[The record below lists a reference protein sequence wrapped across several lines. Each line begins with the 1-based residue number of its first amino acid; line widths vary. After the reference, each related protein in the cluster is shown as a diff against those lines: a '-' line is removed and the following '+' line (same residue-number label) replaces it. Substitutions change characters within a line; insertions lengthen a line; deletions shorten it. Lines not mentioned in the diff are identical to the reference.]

1 MGENK
6 ELNEMISGVSVDG
19 ETATETA
26 VIEKDK
32 KRNAKENEKK
42 PGKRKKKKS
51 KAWIIGAVLVVAA
64 GTGAFALF
72 QMKQKEVSAAIQS
85 TVQTAKVRRMD
96 ISSELSASSSLSP
109 KDTYEV
115 TSLVEGEVLEALFEE
130 GDVVEKDQIL
140 YVIDAS
146 SMDSELS
153 SAETTLL
160 RAQENLAT
168 AEEEYNEAMNAIS
181 GNTYKATTTGYIKQL
196 YISEGDRVSNGTK
209 IADIYDDSVMKIT
222 VPFLSGEAA
231 VIGVGNEAIITLE
244 DTGEQLP
251 GVVTIV
257 SSREEVLT
265 GGRLVKAVTVEV
277 SNPGGLT
284 TLTQATVSVGEFVCS
299 NEGTFVPKTEAV
311 MTTDLSGNSGLEV
324 GDLQITEG
332 SYVTVGTPLFVATSK
347 SAEKYRDSFGVN
359 LESAKDN
366 LETAESR
373 LTNTQDNIDNYTIKA
388 PISGTVITKNAK
400 VGDNITKGS
409 GASALC
415 VIYDL
420 SAMTL
425 QMSVDELDVRS
436 VHTGQEV
443 TVTADAIEGEVFSG
457 TVSNVSLQSSYSQGV
472 TNYPV
477 TITMT
482 ETGDLLPGMNVD
494 AEIILE
500 KSENTLCIPAG
511 ALMRG
516 NRVYVKEDSATAI
529 AALAAMNG
537 EDRSEDAGKSGN
549 KDEKAA
555 VSQTG
560 VPEGFVAVRVKTG
573 IVNDDYV
580 EIISGLAEG
589 DVVYIDPNAGTTTMG
604 MFQMGR
610 MPGGFGGGMPGGGGM
625 PSGGMGNNRG
635 SGMSGGMGGR
645 P

>member
-1 MGENK
+1 MEEKIEIENK
-6 ELNEMISGVSVDG
+6 KESG
-19 ETATETA
+19 
-26 VIEKDK
+26 
-32 KRNAKENEKK
+32 EKK
-42 PGKRKKKKS
+42 HSRKKKKRS
-51 KAWIIGAVLVVAA
+51 KAWIIGTILVVVAS
-64 GTGAFALF
+64 TGAFALY
-72 QMKQKEVSAAIQS
+72 QMKQKDVSAAAQS
-85 TVQTAKVRRMD
+85 TVQTSTVQRMN
-96 ISSELSASSSLSP
+96 ISLELSASSSLSP

-115 TSLVEGEVLEALFEE
+115 TALVEGEVLEALFEE
-130 GDVVEKDQIL
+130 GDVVEKDQVL

-146 SMDSELS
+146 TMDSDLS

-160 RAQENLAT
+160 RAQENLAA
-168 AEEEYNEAMNAIS
+168 AEEEYNEAMNSIA
-181 GNTYKATTTGYIKQL
+181 GNTYKSTTTGYIKQL

-222 VPFLSGEAA
+222 VPFLSGEATM
-231 VIGVGNEAIITLE
+231 IGVGNEAIITLD
-244 DTGEQLP
+244 DTGEQLL

-265 GGRLVKAVTVEV
+265 GGRLVKAVTIEV
-277 SNPGGLT
+277 ANPGGLT

-299 NEGTFVPKTEAV
+299 NKGTFVPKTEAV
-311 MTTDLSGNSGLEV
+311 MTADLSGNSGLEV
-324 GDLQITEG
+324 GSLHITEG
-332 SYVTVGTPLFVATSK
+332 SYVTVGTPVFAATTK
-347 SAEKYRDSFGVN
+347 SAEKYRSGFEDS
-359 LESAKDN
+359 LESAKDS
-366 LETAESR
+366 LETAENR
-373 LTNTQDNIDNYTIKA
+373 LTNTQDNIENYTIKA

-409 GASALC
+409 GASTLC

-436 VHTGQEV
+436 VHTGQDV
-443 TVTADAIEGEVFSG
+443 TITAEAIEGEVFSG
-457 TVSNVSLQSSYSQGV
+457 TVTNVSLRSSYSQGV

-500 KSENTLCIPAG
+500 KSEDTLYIPVG

-516 NRVYVKEDSATAI
+516 NRVYVKEDSPTAI
-529 AALAAMNG
+529 AALEAMNG
-537 EDRSEDAGKSGN
+537 GERPQGMPEGFGN
-549 KDEKAA
+549 GQMPAEILGT

-560 VPEGFVAVRVKTG
+560 VPEGFVAVQVKTG

-580 EIISGLAEG
+580 EILSGLAEG
-589 DVVYIDPNAGTTTMG
+589 DVVYIDPNAETTSMG
-604 MFQMGR
+604 MFQMGG
-610 MPGGFGGGMPGGGGM
+610 MPGGFGGGMPSGGMSGGM
-625 PSGGMGNNRG
+625 PSGGMGRNRG
-635 SGMSGGMGGR
+635 GSRMPSGGMGGR